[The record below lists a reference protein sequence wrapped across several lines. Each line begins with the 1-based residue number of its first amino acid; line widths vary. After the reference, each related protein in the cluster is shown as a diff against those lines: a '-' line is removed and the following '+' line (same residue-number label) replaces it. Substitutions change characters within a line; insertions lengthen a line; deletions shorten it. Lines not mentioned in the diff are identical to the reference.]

1 MNTIL
6 KNYENYLQFL
16 DSKLSKFFISQKPF
30 IFCKK
35 GCARCCQKA
44 QFPYSLLEIK
54 YLLTGFLKLDKKT
67 QQKIEENI
75 QKIAD
80 EKKKF
85 KGKKFRY
92 DCPFLIGNICSV
104 YDYRGVLCRTFG
116 LMTKIIDDEIKAPF
130 CVDLGLNYSNV
141 LNLKNNKISFRKY
154 KKLGVKE
161 EPLGFNISYKYLTD
175 DVFEESFNIK
185 FGDKKPLINWFIDGD
200 K

>member
-67 QQKIEENI
+67 QQKI
-75 QKIAD
+75 AD

-130 CVDLGLNYSNV
+130 CADLGLNYSNV
-141 LNLKNNKISFRKY
+141 LNLKNNKISLRKY
-154 KKLGVKE
+154 KKLRVKE